1 METNLNNVQQEV
13 DTGNDSIVIMQ
24 YIDGI
29 PGGRSLDTT
38 GFTETVIKAGHVV
51 IKDSNGVYKPMP
63 VASGDYDS
71 LPEGSSYV
79 GVVQAS
85 VLTEKP
91 MAGIMIR
98 GKVNE
103 VASPYA
109 VTAAIKT
116 ALPHIIFTED

>member
-1 METNLNNVQQEV
+1 METILNSVQQEV

-29 PGGRSLDTT
+29 QGGRSLDTT
-38 GFTETVIKAGHVV
+38 GFTETVIQAGHVV
-51 IKDSNGVYKPMP
+51 IKDSDGVYKPMP
-63 VASGDYDS
+63 VKSGAYDS
-71 LPEGSSYV
+71 LPNGSSYV

-85 VLTEKP
+85 VLTERA

-98 GKVNE
+98 GKVNA

-116 ALPHIIFTED
+116 ALTHIIFTED

>member
-29 PGGRSLDTT
+29 QGGRSLDTT
-38 GFTETVIKAGHVV
+38 GFTETVIQAGHVV
-51 IKDSNGVYKPMP
+51 IKDSDRVYKPMP
-63 VASGDYDS
+63 VKSGAYDT

-85 VLTEKP
+85 VLTERA

>member
-51 IKDSNGVYKPMP
+51 IKDSDGVYKPMP
-63 VASGDYDS
+63 VASGAYDT
-71 LPEGSSYV
+71 LPDGSSYV